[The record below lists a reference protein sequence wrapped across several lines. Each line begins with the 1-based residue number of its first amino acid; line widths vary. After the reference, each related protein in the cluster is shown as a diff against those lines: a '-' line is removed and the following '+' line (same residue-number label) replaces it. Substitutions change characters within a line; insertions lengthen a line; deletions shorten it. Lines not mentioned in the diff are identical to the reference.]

1 MLPGNRKIFPKFDP
15 MKIALLGNPNTGKS
29 SIFNLLTGMRQHVG
43 NFPGV
48 TVDKKEGS
56 VKIKGETYSII
67 DFPGTYSVYPR
78 SKDEQVVYDVLANS
92 AHEDYPSVALVVA
105 DATNIERNLL
115 LFSQIYDLNIPCVLA
130 LNMRDLAKGKGIEI
144 DITALEVA
152 FPAAKIVET
161 NARAGFGKDRLLN
174 ALETADRKSVHAPFL
189 PNAELAAVE
198 DYKAQEA
205 EAAARFEHIQLLVQK
220 IKKVTLPKKQSF
232 DTKLDRILVHP
243 IFGYVIFSAILLIIF
258 QFIFAVA
265 TIPMDLIDGSFS
277 KFSAYISSLLPQGIL
292 SDLIAQGIIPGIG
305 GVVVFVPQIALLFF
319 FISLLEESGYLA
331 RVVFIMDRIM
341 RPLGLNGKSVVPLMS
356 SVACAIPGV
365 MATRT
370 ISDWKERLITIL
382 VAPLMSCS
390 ARIPVYTL
398 LIALVIPNKTLFHF
412 FNLQGLV
419 LFGLYALGL
428 FAALLIAFILKQTIK
443 TKEKGYLLLELPSFK
458 PPQWKNVGMVVW
470 EKLRVFVTDAGK
482 VILAISIILWA
493 MATFG
498 PSNQMQ
504 LAEKNVRQS
513 AKHSTLSKAET
524 EQKVAA
530 IRLENSYIGIL
541 GKTIEP
547 VIRPLGYDWK
557 IGISLITSFAA
568 REVFVGSLATIY
580 AVQDDGGENKRLID
594 RLREDKRA
602 DGKPTYTLA
611 SGVSLMIFYV
621 FAMQCMATLAV
632 VKRETKSW
640 KWPLIQIGFMAALA
654 YTGAWIA
661 YTLLA

>member
-1 MLPGNRKIFPKFDP
+1 

-48 TVDKKEGS
+48 TVDKKEGT

-144 DITALEVA
+144 DITALQLA

-189 PNAELAAVE
+189 PNAQLAAVE
-198 DYKAQEA
+198 DFKAQEA
-205 EAAARFEHIQLLVQK
+205 EAAARFEHIQLLVQQ
-220 IKKVTLPKKQSF
+220 IKKVTVPKKQSF

-498 PSNQMQ
+498 PSDQMQ

-513 AKHSTLSKAET
+513 AKHTTLSKAET

>member
-1 MLPGNRKIFPKFDP
+1 
-15 MKIALLGNPNTGKS
+15 
-29 SIFNLLTGMRQHVG
+29 
-43 NFPGV
+43 
-48 TVDKKEGS
+48 
-56 VKIKGETYSII
+56 
-67 DFPGTYSVYPR
+67 
-78 SKDEQVVYDVLANS
+78 
-92 AHEDYPSVALVVA
+92 
-105 DATNIERNLL
+105 
-115 LFSQIYDLNIPCVLA
+115 
-130 LNMRDLAKGKGIEI
+130 
-144 DITALEVA
+144 
-152 FPAAKIVET
+152 
-161 NARAGFGKDRLLN
+161 
-174 ALETADRKSVHAPFL
+174 
-189 PNAELAAVE
+189 
-198 DYKAQEA
+198 
-205 EAAARFEHIQLLVQK
+205 
-220 IKKVTLPKKQSF
+220 
-232 DTKLDRILVHP
+232 
-243 IFGYVIFSAILLIIF
+243 
-258 QFIFAVA
+258 
-265 TIPMDLIDGSFS
+265 MDLIDGSFS

-498 PSNQMQ
+498 PSDQMQ

-513 AKHSTLSKAET
+513 AKHTTLSKAET